1 MFDQLNIPWPFAVKG
16 VMNVAGL
23 CLLDSESLGLAC
35 IVGHKGIAGY
45 TSRCILCFMI
55 PPVFLLMYLCS
66 FALGEKKWL
75 INKMLNSVG
84 QVYQGIFIA
93 IVISAVMPM
102 QCFSHP
108 NGQKSVVAYPMILC
122 GDPDH
127 SALVVMSTIL
137 FVLLI
142 IPFTALDFWVSCVA
156 HEQSSKDPN
165 FCVRFRFFVYRF
177 RPDSWWW
184 APVLHVRQIFL
195 AFAPIVQ
202 VEDPGAQV
210 LYVSAILISY
220 QTMLGRYWPWKA
232 SEINGLDAVS
242 GVVLCVLIV
251 AVGSFLPKSPWTAGH
266 TALMLMLLAALGVF
280 IILSTGYLVLNLTK
294 GGRKAELGKVTTP
307 WRKTGIEACNGFIQ
321 LIQEL
326 NDYEPES
333 LKALFHE
340 INEYD
345 LQALRQVQSLITTNS
360 QGLFKVTKSASLKR
374 IVTSHNDQLVL
385 KKKQTEPAPSPPN
398 DVMFT
403 GSDVIFTAAGGM
415 VMV

>member
-1 MFDQLNIPWPFAVKG
+1 M
-16 VMNVAGL
+16 
-23 CLLDSESLGLAC
+23 
-35 IVGHKGIAGY
+35 
-45 TSRCILCFMI
+45 
-55 PPVFLLMYLCS
+55 
-66 FALGEKKWL
+66 
-75 INKMLNSVG
+75 
-84 QVYQGIFIA
+84 
-93 IVISAVMPM
+93 
-102 QCFSHP
+102 
-108 NGQKSVVAYPMILC
+108 
-122 GDPDH
+122 
-127 SALVVMSTIL
+127 
-137 FVLLI
+137 
-142 IPFTALDFWVSCVA
+142 
-156 HEQSSKDPN
+156 
-165 FCVRFRFFVYRF
+165 
-177 RPDSWWW
+177 
-184 APVLHVRQIFL
+184 
-195 AFAPIVQ
+195 
-202 VEDPGAQV
+202 
-210 LYVSAILISY
+210 
-220 QTMLGRYWPWKA
+220 
-232 SEINGLDAVS
+232 
-242 GVVLCVLIV
+242 
-251 AVGSFLPKSPWTAGH
+251 
-266 TALMLMLLAALGVF
+266 
-280 IILSTGYLVLNLTK
+280 LNLTK